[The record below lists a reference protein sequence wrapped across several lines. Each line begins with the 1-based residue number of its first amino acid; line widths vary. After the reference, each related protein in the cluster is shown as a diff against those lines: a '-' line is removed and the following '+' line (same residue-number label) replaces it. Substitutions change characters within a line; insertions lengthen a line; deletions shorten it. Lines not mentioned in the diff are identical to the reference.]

1 MEDEPVL
8 TNNYGQVVDP
18 GGNASVGGTM
28 GFGGAETTKGEA
40 RWHGCC
46 LALAEMARRGL
57 IKEDE
62 ATSQTV
68 AWALKVR

>member
-1 MEDEPVL
+1 
-8 TNNYGQVVDP
+8 
-18 GGNASVGGTM
+18 M